1 MRVKRVV
8 TVGAILA
15 FVLVFLYGSS
25 AGNPRIV
32 FADVNRVVQEY
43 PKWIELNQKYSQD
56 AQFYQQKL
64 NELVA
69 ELEKLQK
76 AGAPQSEIEKK
87 QAEIVSR
94 KQQYEQLLQSEYQ
107 PKMQAVLDELAK
119 KIDTFAKAMGYDFVL
134 KKEALLYADDAY
146 DVTEQLVKYLKSQ

>member
-1 MRVKRVV
+1 MKRVLV
-8 TVGAILA
+8 VGLLLA
-15 FVLVFLYGSS
+15 VVLIFLYGSS
-25 AGNPRIV
+25 SASLRIV
-32 FADVNRVVQEY
+32 FADVNKVVQEY
-43 PKWIELNQKYSQD
+43 PKWIELNKKYAQD

-64 NELVA
+64 NEMMA
-69 ELEKLQK
+69 ELDKLQK

-87 QAEIVSR
+87 QAEILSR

-107 PKMQAVLDELAK
+107 PKMQAVLDELAE
-119 KIDTFAKAMGYDFVL
+119 KIESFAKTMGYDFVI

>member
-1 MRVKRVV
+1 MQRVFI
-8 TVGAILA
+8 VGLVLA
-15 FVLVFLYGSS
+15 VMLLFLYGSTAS
-25 AGNPRIV
+25 NPRVV

-43 PKWIELNQKYSQD
+43 PKMVELNQKYAQD
-56 AQFYQQKL
+56 VQFYQQKL

-76 AGAPQSEIEKK
+76 IGAPQSEIEKK
-87 QAEIVSR
+87 QSEILAR
-94 KQQYEQLLQSEYQ
+94 RQQYEQLLQSEYQ

-119 KIDTFAKAMGYDFVL
+119 KIETFAKTMGYDFVI

-146 DVTEQLVKYLKSQ
+146 DVTQQLIKYLKSQ

>member
-1 MRVKRVV
+1 MKRIVIVGVV
-8 TVGAILA
+8 LA
-15 FVLVFLYGSS
+15 LVLVFLYGSS

-43 PKWIELNQKYSQD
+43 PKWIELNQKYAQD

-64 NELVA
+64 NELLA
-69 ELEKLQK
+69 ELDKLQK

-87 QAEIVSR
+87 QAEIASR

-107 PKMQAVLDELAK
+107 PKMQTVLNELAE
-119 KIDTFAKAMGYDFVL
+119 KIEAFAKAMGYDFVL

-146 DVTEQLVKYLKSQ
+146 DVTEQLVNYLKNQ

>member
-1 MRVKRVV
+1 VKRVV
-8 TVGAILA
+8 IVGIILA
-15 FVLVFLYGSS
+15 LVLVFLYGSS

-64 NELVA
+64 NELLA
-69 ELEKLQK
+69 ELDKLQK
-76 AGAPQSEIEKK
+76 AGAPQSDIEKK
-87 QAEIVSR
+87 QTEIATR

-119 KIDTFAKAMGYDFVL
+119 KIEAFAKAMGYDFIV
-134 KKEALLYADDAY
+134 KKEALLYADDGY
-146 DVTEQLVKYLKSQ
+146 DVTEQLVNYLKSQ

>member
-1 MRVKRVV
+1 MKRVLV
-8 TVGAILA
+8 VGLLLA
-15 FVLVFLYGSS
+15 VVLIFLYGSS
-25 AGNPRIV
+25 SGSPRIV

-43 PKWIELNQKYSQD
+43 PKWIELNQKYAQD

-64 NELVA
+64 NEMMA
-69 ELEKLQK
+69 ELDKLQK

-87 QAEIVSR
+87 QAEILAR

-107 PKMQAVLDELAK
+107 PKMQAVLDELAT
-119 KIDTFAKAMGYDFVL
+119 KIESFAKTMGYDFVI